1 MDQDKIW
8 SYFQNER
15 ADVFSD
21 SIPRLRHLVH
31 RANRLV
37 KSRSPAALNIGVGDG
52 LLEERLLR
60 QGWSVRSLDPT
71 ENAIKRLREKGIEGT
86 VGRIE
91 ALPYK
96 DSLFDVVFCSEVLEH
111 LSDSELDRAIREIIR
126 VLKVGGYLLGTVPYK
141 ENLEE
146 NEVICPDCGKIF
158 HRWGH
163 HQHFDHEKLRNT
175 FGKSFKVSAIR
186 PMLFINW
193 RKLNLKRKT
202 AAFIKLVLLF
212 IGSHGSN
219 EALYFE
225 IRK

>member
-15 ADVFSD
+15 VDVFSD
-21 SIPRLRHLVH
+21 SIPRLQHLLH

-37 KSRSPAALNIGVGDG
+37 ASRSPAALNIGAGAG
-52 LLEERLLR
+52 LLEELLIR
-60 QGWSVRSLDPT
+60 RGWSVRSLDPS

-91 ALPYK
+91 ALPYE
-96 DSLFDVVFCSEVLEH
+96 DGFFDVVFCSEVLEH
-111 LSDSELDRAIREIIR
+111 LSDSELDRAMREIIQ
-126 VLKVGGYLLGTVPYK
+126 VLKPGGYLLGTVPYK
-141 ENLEE
+141 ENLKE
-146 NEVICPDCGKIF
+146 NEVICPECGKTF

-163 HQHFDHEKLRNT
+163 HQTFDHEKLGNI
-175 FGKSFKVSAIR
+175 FGKGFKVLAIR

-193 RKLNLKRKT
+193 RKLNLKRKI
-202 AAFIKLVLLF
+202 AAFIKLILLF

-219 EALYFE
+219 ETLYFE